1 MAPLVNRCWTLVL
14 GACLALTVRA
24 DCEKECE
31 LCLFRLQGRQVD
43 LSLITCVQECE
54 GGVSTVKS
62 LGLCRD
68 VPAEEGDPGRAVAEQ
83 QDQLAKRYGGF
94 MRRYGGFMKKSAE
107 VAVETAGELG
117 KRYGGFMKKD
127 DGGGRL
133 GALKEL
139 LAAAAAAGGEGGA
152 GEGGASE
159 GAAGGE
165 GEQRYGGVTHSAE
178 LGGGVRALQKRYGG
192 FMRRVGSPNWEEN
205 KKPYEGLSKRAWG
218 PEEGAGSLGA
228 DKRYGGFMD

>member
-31 LCLFRLQGRQVD
+31 LCLFRLQGRQAD

-117 KRYGGFMKKD
+117 KR
-127 DGGGRL
+127 
-133 GALKEL
+133 
-139 LAAAAAAGGEGGA
+139 
-152 GEGGASE
+152 
-159 GAAGGE
+159 
-165 GEQRYGGVTHSAE
+165 AE

>member
-31 LCLFRLQGRQVD
+31 LCLFRLQGRQAD

-139 LAAAAAAGGEGGA
+139 LAAAAA
-152 GEGGASE
+152 
-159 GAAGGE
+159 
-165 GEQRYGGVTHSAE
+165 GEQRHGGVTHSAE